1 MLLKMVELF
10 DFVLV
15 SFMQVFFN
23 VESLGYLDFA

>member
-23 VESLGYLDFA
+23 VESLGYLDVA